1 MGKGLL
7 RIIGRMLGICV
18 LLAALIYGVQ
28 WAEQLPIA
36 TNSSLTRELLGGLLW
51 ILMGFLLPF
60 LTAQKRERLAFSLES
75 AICCVLCF
83 LLAAGIFQFSWL
95 LPLFL
100 RNQVDLLQRLLFL
113 VGGMFFHRTLFRI
126 RS

>member
-36 TNSSLTRELLGGLLW
+36 TDSSLMREILGGLLW

-60 LTAQKRERLAFSLES
+60 LTAQKRERLAFSLEGKS
-75 AICCVLCF
+75 TKQIAEDAYRGIGSDSGQTVGT
-83 LLAAGIFQFSWL
+83 AAFHADYQFAC
-95 LPLFL
+95 
-100 RNQVDLLQRLLFL
+100 
-113 VGGMFFHRTLFRI
+113 G
-126 RS
+126 